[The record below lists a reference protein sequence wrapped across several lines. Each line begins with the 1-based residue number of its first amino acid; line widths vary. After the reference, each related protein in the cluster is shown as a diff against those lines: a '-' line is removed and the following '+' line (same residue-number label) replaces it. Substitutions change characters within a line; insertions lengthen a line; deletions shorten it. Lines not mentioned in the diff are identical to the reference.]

1 MLRERRALRRARH
14 VVPAAQELGLRP
26 AARSK
31 ARVVRELLSR
41 GMDGC
46 VSPACGQ
53 LNRCDRGHLQSSVPS
68 RVPLL
73 ESRSPIITSAIEALV
88 PLELR
93 PFSPSRLVK
102 EFRLGV
108 ASAALTKVSR
118 HPPGV
123 KIAEP
128 TSTHAIV
135 QTRRGAWIT
144 RGAPTPPAPAP
155 NAFQSL
161 FLSSWSRR
169 EMSSFT
175 PTRTFSPSWPPLVA
189 RSPS

>member
-93 PFSPSRLVK
+93 PFSPSRLLSQRVPSRRRFGRFDEGFPSSPGGQNSRANK
-102 EFRLGV
+102 Y
-108 ASAALTKVSR
+108 ACNSANTQRCVD
-118 HPPGV
+118 H
-123 KIAEP
+123 
-128 TSTHAIV
+128 
-135 QTRRGAWIT
+135 TRRPHA
-144 RGAPTPPAPAP
+144 
-155 NAFQSL
+155 
-161 FLSSWSRR
+161 
-169 EMSSFT
+169 
-175 PTRTFSPSWPPLVA
+175 A
-189 RSPS
+189 RSRPERISVALLEQLVPA

>member
-93 PFSPSRLVK
+93 PFSPASCQRVPSRRRFGRFD
-102 EFRLGV
+102 EGFP
-108 ASAALTKVSR
+108 SS
-118 HPPGV
+118 PGGQNSSQ
-123 KIAEP
+123 KLRM
-128 TSTHAIV
+128 
-135 QTRRGAWIT
+135 QKRRGAWIT

-161 FLSSWSRR
+161 FLRSWSRR

>member
-53 LNRCDRGHLQSSVPS
+53 LNRCDWGHLQSSVPS

-93 PFSPSRLVK
+93 PFSAVASCQRVPSRRRFGRFD
-102 EFRLGV
+102 EGFPSSPGGQN
-108 ASAALTKVSR
+108 SSQKVR
-118 HPPGV
+118 MQ
-123 KIAEP
+123 K
-128 TSTHAIV
+128 
-135 QTRRGAWIT
+135 RRGAWIT

-161 FLSSWSRR
+161 FLRSWSRR

>member
-123 KIAEP
+123 K
-128 TSTHAIV
+128 SSSQKV
-135 QTRRGAWIT
+135 RMQKRRGAWIT